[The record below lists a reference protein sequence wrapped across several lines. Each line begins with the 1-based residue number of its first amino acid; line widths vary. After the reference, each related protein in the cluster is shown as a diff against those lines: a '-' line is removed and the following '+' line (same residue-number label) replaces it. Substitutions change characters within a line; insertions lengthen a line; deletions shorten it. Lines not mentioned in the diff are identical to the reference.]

1 MPLYEEKLISPLAI
15 RFSQQRIRETFQD
28 GREVESTIEEI
39 IALPGTGDYDI
50 ILDAPFPAIEI
61 IRWAPNGRKSS
72 GGENWFTFDNRR
84 LYCLQRL
91 AAENWPKRVGAK
103 VEVMYADAG
112 TIRKKLDTKTEGLSV
127 SIGHAFAS
135 AGELTEWSWR
145 QNIHEIACQGKPH
158 MPAEARIV
166 ADAAKTSVHD
176 LMDVPPLP
184 MMLNTSEKFRPESEI
199 KTSDAESLS
208 TLIGQLL
215 QLKTTGHLPAQD
227 QGSDVT
233 TSTHRSE
240 HVEPSNYDG
249 STLDFA
255 STSPSSASCKDDIQ
269 PVKDVDARPQPHM
282 FSKGADVPKPKC
294 PEESTKERL
303 ITKSAQP
310 ARATRA
316 SKAAKQQMAQ
326 QQMAL
331 CQMAQAAQWQQMA
344 YATQMAQ
351 WQQAYACQAAQLQA
365 AQATQW
371 QQGQSSWAL

>member
-28 GREVESTIEEI
+28 GRDVEATIKEI
-39 IALPGTGDYDI
+39 VALPGTGDYDI

-61 IRWAPNGRKSS
+61 IRWAPNGRKSG

-84 LYCLQRL
+84 LYSLQRL
-91 AAENWPKRVGAK
+91 AAEHWPKRVGAK

-127 SIGHAFAS
+127 SIGHANAS

-145 QNIHEIACQGKPH
+145 KETNESACPWKPH
-158 MPAEARIV
+158 MPAKAGIV

-176 LMDVPPLP
+176 LMDVPALP
-184 MMLNTSEKFRPESEI
+184 VLPNSSEKLTPEPEP
-199 KTSDAESLS
+199 KTSGAESLS
-208 TLIGQLL
+208 SLIGQLL
-215 QLKTTGHLPAQD
+215 HLKTTEHLPAQD
-227 QGSDVT
+227 HDSDVT
-233 TSTHRSE
+233 TSSYRSE
-240 HVEPSNYDG
+240 HVEPSDYDG
-249 STLDFA
+249 STVEFA
-255 STSPSSASCKDDIQ
+255 STSPSSASCKEDIL
-269 PVKDVDARPQPHM
+269 PVRDVDARPQPHM

-303 ITKSAQP
+303 MKP
-310 ARATRA
+310 ARATRS

-326 QQMAL
+326 QQLAL

-351 WQQAYACQAAQLQA
+351 WQQAYACQAAQFQA

-371 QQGQSSWAL
+371 QQGQSAWAL